1 MRGQRAWNWIGAA
14 DLPAF
19 DTGITGGKSVTAS
32 RLNIWRLIVLHLTVL
47 SIAATFAFQGLANA
61 QGAFPAP
68 LPGGG
73 SAAPAPASA
82 APVPPPMT
90 ASPTPAPAP
99 SSFPA
104 PMSGGFSSPAPGA
117 GGGFGAPPQ
126 QQGGPPP
133 GAIECQNGFSSL
145 KTEAEAKAKAI
156 QAAGKRKAPPQEACK
171 LIGAF
176 SQSELKMIKFVETNT
191 VKCQIPPQAAE
202 QMKKGHANTEQLLN
216 KVCAAAANGGGPQG
230 PAGPSLSEALGSASL
245 PEAKAT
251 KRSGG
256 STFDTLNG
264 NVLAR

>member
-1 MRGQRAWNWIGAA
+1 MTAPSLKVQRR
-14 DLPAF
+14 
-19 DTGITGGKSVTAS
+19 K
-32 RLNIWRLIVLHLTVL
+32 VLRSTVL
-47 SIAATFAFQGLANA
+47 SIATAFAFQSFARA

-73 SAAPAPASA
+73 TAAPASA
-82 APVPPPMT
+82 TAVPPPMT

-104 PMSGGFSSPAPGA
+104 PMSGGFSPAPTM
-117 GGGFGAPPQ
+117 GGGFGAP
-126 QQGGPPP
+126 QGGPPP
-133 GAIECQNGFSSL
+133 EVAECQNGFNAL
-145 KTEAEAKAKAI
+145 KKEAETRAGAI
-156 QAAGKRKAPPQEACK
+156 KAAGQRHAPPQEACK

-176 SQSELKMIKFVETNT
+176 SQAEVKMIKFVETNAI
-191 VKCQIPPQAAE
+191 KCHIPPQAAE
-202 QMKKGHANTEQLLN
+202 QMKKGHANTDQLLS
-216 KVCAAAANGGGPQG
+216 KVCAVAANGGPQG
-230 PAGPSLSEALGSASL
+230 PAPGPSLSEALGSASL

>member
-1 MRGQRAWNWIGAA
+1 MRAQRVWNWIGIAN
-14 DLPAF
+14 LHAF
-19 DTGITGGKSVTAS
+19 DTGIAGGKSVTAPRPKVQ
-32 RLNIWRLIVLHLTVL
+32 RLKVRRLKVLRLTAL
-47 SIAATFAFQGLANA
+47 SIAATFAVQSLAHA

-73 SAAPAPASA
+73 SAAPAAA
-82 APVPPPMT
+82 APAPPPMA
-90 ASPTPAPAP
+90 ASPVPSP
-99 SSFPA
+99 SSFPS
-104 PMSGGFSSPAPGA
+104 PMSGGFSSPAA
-117 GGGFGAPPQ
+117 GGGFGAPQ

-133 GAIECQNGFSSL
+133 EAAECQKGFNSL
-145 KTEAEAKAKAI
+145 KTEAETKANAI
-156 QAAGKRKAPPQEACK
+156 KAAGKRKASPQEACK

-176 SQSELKMIKFVETNT
+176 SQSELKMIKFVESNT
-191 VKCQIPPQAAE
+191 VKCHIPPQAAE
-202 QMKKGHANTEQLLN
+202 QMKKGHANTEQLLT

>member
-1 MRGQRAWNWIGAA
+1 MTALGLKLC
-14 DLPAF
+14 DL
-19 DTGITGGKSVTAS
+19 GVRSLNGL
-32 RLNIWRLIVLHLTVL
+32 RLAILSIPLTVAL
-47 SIAATFAFQGLANA
+47 HSVANA

-73 SAAPAPASA
+73 TAAPAQTSSAPMPPPMTAAPAPAAQS
-82 APVPPPMT
+82 
-90 ASPTPAPAP
+90 SFPAPM
-99 SSFPA
+99 SSGPA
-104 PMSGGFSSPAPGA
+104 PMSGGFSSPAGT
-117 GGGFGAPPQ
+117 GFGAPA
-126 QQGGPPP
+126 QGGPPP
-133 GAIECQNGFSSL
+133 EALECQKGFNTVKSD
-145 KTEAEAKAKAI
+145 AEAKANAI
-156 QAAGKRKAPPQEACK
+156 KAAGKRRAPPQEACK

-176 SQSELKMIKFVETNT
+176 SQAEVRMIKFVETNT
-191 VKCQIPPQAAE
+191 VKCHIPPQAAE
-202 QMKKGHANTEQLLN
+202 QMKKGHANTEQLLS

>member
-1 MRGQRAWNWIGAA
+1 M
-14 DLPAF
+14 
-19 DTGITGGKSVTAS
+19 TAS
-32 RLNIWRLIVLHLTVL
+32 RPKDWRLKVLHLTVL
-47 SIAATFAFQGLANA
+47 SVATAFAFQSLAQA

-73 SAAPAPASA
+73 TA

-90 ASPTPAPAP
+90 ASPTPPPAP

-104 PMSGGFSSPAPGA
+104 PMSGGFSSPAPAAG
-117 GGGFGAPPQ
+117 GGGFGAPQ
-126 QQGGPPP
+126 QQSGPPP
-133 GAIECQNGFSSL
+133 PALECQNGFVAL
-145 KTEAEAKAKAI
+145 KTEAETRAKAI

-176 SQSELKMIKFVETNT
+176 SQSEVKMIKFVETNA

-202 QMKKGHANTEQLLN
+202 QMKKGHAGTEQLLS
-216 KVCAAAANGGGPQG
+216 KVCAAAANGGGGQG
-230 PAGPSLSEALGSASL
+230 PAAPSLSEALGSASL

>member
-1 MRGQRAWNWIGAA
+1 M
-14 DLPAF
+14 
-19 DTGITGGKSVTAS
+19 TAPS
-32 RLNIWRLIVLHLTVL
+32 LRMLRLRELRLKILRLATL
-47 SIAATFAFQGLANA
+47 SIALAFALQSFAQA

-73 SAAPAPASA
+73 GSAAA
-82 APVPPPMT
+82 VPPPMT
-90 ASPTPAPAP
+90 ASPTPAPAQ

-104 PMSGGFSSPAPGA
+104 PMSGGFSAPAPAPAPAPSG
-117 GGGFGAPPQ
+117 GGGFGAPQ
-126 QQGGPPP
+126 QQSGPPP
-133 GAIECQNGFSSL
+133 EAIECQNGFSSL
-145 KTEAEAKAKAI
+145 KTEAESRAKAI

-176 SQSELKMIKFVETNT
+176 SQSELKMIKFVEANT
-191 VKCQIPPQAAE
+191 VKCRIPPEAAI
-202 QMKKGHANTEQLLN
+202 QMKKGHANTEQLLT
-216 KVCAAAANGGGPQG
+216 KVCAAAANGGAAQG
-230 PAGPSLSEALGSASL
+230 PAPGPSLSEALGSASL

>member
-1 MRGQRAWNWIGAA
+1 MRDQCVWNWIGAA

-19 DTGITGGKSVTAS
+19 DTGIAGGKSVTTP
-32 RLNIWRLIVLHLTVL
+32 RRKFWRLTVL
-47 SIAATFAFQGLANA
+47 SIAATFALQGLAHA

-73 SAAPAPASA
+73 SAAPAAPS
-82 APVPPPMT
+82 APVAPP
-90 ASPTPAPAP
+90 PAP

-104 PMSGGFSSPAPGA
+104 PTSGGFSSPAPGM
-117 GGGFGAPPQ
+117 GSGFGAPQ

-133 GAIECQNGFSSL
+133 GALECQNGFTSL
-145 KTEAEAKAKAI
+145 KSEAEAKAKAI
-156 QAAGKRKAPPQEACK
+156 QAAGKRKASPQEACK

-202 QMKKGHANTEQLLN
+202 QMKKGHANTEQLLT

-230 PAGPSLSEALGSASL
+230 PAAPSLSEALGSASL

>member
-1 MRGQRAWNWIGAA
+1 M
-14 DLPAF
+14 
-19 DTGITGGKSVTAS
+19 TALRFNAL
-32 RLNIWRLIVLHLTVL
+32 RLAVV
-47 SIAATFAFQGLANA
+47 SIAATLVFQSPVHS

-73 SAAPAPASA
+73 SAAPATSSG
-82 APVPPPMT
+82 PPPMT
-90 ASPTPAPAP
+90 AAPAPAP

-104 PMSGGFSSPAPGA
+104 PMSGGFSSPAA
-117 GGGFGAPPQ
+117 GGGFGAP

-133 GAIECQNGFSSL
+133 EAIECQKGFSSL
-145 KTEAEAKAKAI
+145 KLDAETKAKAI

-176 SQSELKMIKFVETNT
+176 SQSEVKMIKFVEANT
-191 VKCQIPPQAAE
+191 AKCRIPPQAAE
-202 QMKKGHANTEQLLN
+202 QMKKGHANTEQLLA
-216 KVCAAAANGGGPQG
+216 KVCAVAANGGGAQG

>member
-1 MRGQRAWNWIGAA
+1 MTT
-14 DLPAF
+14 P
-19 DTGITGGKSVTAS
+19 
-32 RLNIWRLIVLHLTVL
+32 RLKVWRLTVL
-47 SIAATFAFQGLANA
+47 LIAATFALPSLAHA

-73 SAAPAPASA
+73 SAAPAPAASSPA
-82 APVPPPMT
+82 PPPMT
-90 ASPTPAPAP
+90 AAPAPAP

-104 PMSGGFSSPAPGA
+104 PVSGGFSSPAA
-117 GGGFGAPPQ
+117 GGGFGAPQ
-126 QQGGPPP
+126 QQGGPSPE
-133 GAIECQNGFSSL
+133 ALECQNGFSSL
-145 KTEAEAKAKAI
+145 KLDAETKAKAI

-176 SQSELKMIKFVETNT
+176 SQSEVKMIKFVETNT
-191 VKCQIPPQAAE
+191 AKCRIPPEAAA
-202 QMKKGHANTEQLLN
+202 QMKKGHANTEQLLS
-216 KVCAAAANGGGPQG
+216 KVCAVAANGGGSQG

>member
-1 MRGQRAWNWIGAA
+1 M
-14 DLPAF
+14 
-19 DTGITGGKSVTAS
+19 TAP
-32 RLNIWRLIVLHLTVL
+32 RLKDWRLKVLRLTVL
-47 SIAATFAFQGLANA
+47 SIATAFAFQSLAQA

-73 SAAPAPASA
+73 SAASA
-82 APVPPPMT
+82 PPPMT
-90 ASPTPAPAP
+90 ASPTPPPAP

-104 PMSGGFSSPAPGA
+104 PMSGGFSSPAAG
-117 GGGFGAPPQ
+117 GGGFGAPQ
-126 QQGGPPP
+126 QQSGPPP
-133 GAIECQNGFSSL
+133 GASDCQNGFVTL
-145 KTEAEAKAKAI
+145 KTEAEARAKAI

-176 SQSELKMIKFVETNT
+176 SQSELKMIKFVETNA

-202 QMKKGHANTEQLLN
+202 QMKKGHAGTEQLLS
-216 KVCAAAANGGGPQG
+216 KVCAAAANGGGQQG
-230 PAGPSLSEALGSASL
+230 PAAPSLSEALGSASL